1 MNKYIVKT
9 NKIKV
14 CKIPKITL
22 FLKSQ
27 GYNPN
32 DFEYIRKTMDNY
44 IFKYKN
50 NKLVAMRY

>member
-1 MNKYIVKT
+1 MEINRVD
-9 NKIKV
+9 
-14 CKIPKITL
+14 L

-32 DFEYIRKTMDNY
+32 DFTYIRKTMDNY

-50 NKLVAMRY
+50 KIVAIRY